1 MAREDQ
7 VSSDKSLGVADNTS
21 KRKARKVSS
30 NQSDVAASEVS
41 STRQTKK
48 RVKKDNTKDTSVDI
62 IVKQAEITQEL
73 SAESNDIKGA
83 LVFILMSGY
92 FASCFTV
99 HLCFALLCQCIK

>member
-62 IVKQAEITQEL
+62 IVKQAEITLGL

-83 LVFILMSGY
+83 SVFSVWLFCTLPYST
-92 FASCFTV
+92 SL
-99 HLCFALLCQCIK
+99 LCFVSVLNDE